1 MILGLDV
8 STTKI
13 GVAILSDPIDSPINV
28 NGSIVQKKRRELLLT
43 EYWDLDTKKY
53 PDMESKME
61 VVMAELST
69 IRSEYEITDVYIEEH
84 VKGTFHARN
93 SNIRILLQL
102 AMFNGLV
109 RWACYDVLEVKAIPV
124 AAGKARSTYGISFP
138 RRAKSPERK
147 RIIVQNVVE
156 KEGDKFKW
164 SFNRGGKNYA
174 TGVDDRADAVVV
186 ARFGEFAIKVKND
199 KPFLEKMD
207 YIGDQ

>member
-8 STTKI
+8 STTKV

-28 NGSIVQKKRRELLLT
+28 NGSIVPKKRRELLLT

-156 KEGDKFKW
+156 KEGDKFEW

>member
-8 STTKI
+8 STTKV

-28 NGSIVQKKRRELLLT
+28 NGSIVPKKRRELLLT

-156 KEGDKFKW
+156 REGDKFEW

>member
-28 NGSIVQKKRRELLLT
+28 NGSIVPKKRRELLLT

-156 KEGDKFKW
+156 REGDKFEW

>member
-28 NGSIVQKKRRELLLT
+28 NGSIVPKKRRELLLT

-156 KEGDKFKW
+156 REGDKFEW

-207 YIGDQ
+207 

>member
-28 NGSIVQKKRRELLLT
+28 NGSIVPKKRRELLLT

-156 KEGDKFKW
+156 KEGDKFEW

>member
-1 MILGLDV
+1 M
-8 STTKI
+8 
-13 GVAILSDPIDSPINV
+13 
-28 NGSIVQKKRRELLLT
+28 LT

-156 KEGDKFKW
+156 KEGDKFEW